1 MVSDVVSGSTET
13 ATDRDVIDYGSVD
26 VPDIEPSEYHYT
38 HRRAR
43 LLQLVE
49 EAGHPDALNQTE
61 LADRFGVSQQQISK
75 DLDRLATFVRD
86 RLESRDQRAFTVDS
100 VRQRC
105 IREMLDEGEWRH
117 AAKTAIEYE
126 EWAAVLSDLEA
137 LHERVAHL
145 EARSD
150 SRSFTS

>member
-100 VRQRC
+100 VLQRC
-105 IREMLDEGEWRH
+105 IREMLDDGEWRQ
-117 AAKTAIEYE
+117 AAKTALEYE
-126 EWAAVLSDLEA
+126 EWAAGFSDLEE

-145 EARSD
+145 EEMSD
-150 SRSFTS
+150 TGSFTH